1 MGAAPSDLSLQNVV
15 IVGGNFA
22 GINAAKQAQ
31 KKGFKVTLLEPRDFA
46 FISFGA
52 LRAAAASEGTLEK
65 RLTVP
70 LDRVLKQGGSLVRG
84 RATGV
89 DTATRT
95 VSYMAIDASGN
106 ETAPATLAY
115 DYLVLATGS
124 TQAAPLAPVGV
135 TAVGAR
141 GAFRSLQAAVRSA
154 NNIVV
159 VGGGPCGI
167 ELCGE
172 IRDAVPNARV
182 SLVHSGSELLSGAG
196 NVKPPPALSAKLLT
210 RLAARNIAVTLNE
223 RVERAEGGT
232 QHPSM
237 GASVLSGPMTVMTS
251 SGKALADV
259 DLLIFAS
266 GAKPNTAWLAGG
278 SLAGSL
284 DATGHLRIAR
294 TYAVEGVERVFAL
307 GDCAGGPD
315 AKAAWLL
322 GDVAAIVAHNLKV
335 AASGAGAMKTGKKDG
350 FKGILV
356 VPIGKKD
363 GAGLLPFGVVGP
375 WFTSFV
381 KGGGLFLSKI
391 GGEYGYSEAELQQQV

>member
-1 MGAAPSDLSLQNVV
+1 MLDESLCDEAHT
-15 IVGGNFA
+15 FPPYPA
-22 GINAAKQAQ
+22 
-31 KKGFKVTLLEPRDFA
+31 
-46 FISFGA
+46 GA
-52 LRAAAASEGTLEK
+52 LRAAAVSEGSWEK

-124 TQAAPLAPVGV
+124 TQAAPLAPVGL

-141 GAFRSLQAAVRSA
+141 SAFRSLQAAVHSA

-172 IRDAVPNARV
+172 IRDAVPNARL

-210 RLAARNIAVTLNE
+210 RLAARNIAVTLGE

-237 GASVLSGPMTVMTS
+237 GASVLSGPMTVVTS
-251 SGKALADV
+251 SGKAFADV

-315 AKAAWLL
+315 AKGKWGCAPWLQLHVLPHPYHLSSLPAAWLL
-322 GDVAAIVAHNLKV
+322 GDVAYIVAHNLKV
-335 AASGAGAMKTGKKDG
+335 AACGAGTMKTGKKDG
-350 FKGILV
+350 FKGILI
-356 VPIGKKD
+356 VPVGKKD
-363 GAGLLPFGVVGP
+363 GAGLLPGLGIVGP
-375 WFTSFV
+375 WFVSLV